1 MLGMTIFRQCFI
13 SLQFLI
19 ASLLPYT
26 ASSAKASTHAVETTP
41 CFLVGVSNSARCGH
55 IQRPLDPDRP
65 DAAKI
70 EIHFAVLPALARH
83 KRADPVFFFAGGPG
97 QSAIDLAAPMSR
109 LLARLGNRRDVV
121 LIDQRGTGRSAPLKC
136 TDDRSQQLGESA
148 DTGRQLNRLRDCRS
162 ALEKLAWGDLKQFT
176 TTIAVADADAV
187 REAIGAPQV
196 NLIGASYG
204 TRAVLEYQRQFPLRV
219 RRAVIDGVAP
229 PDMALPAS
237 FSVDSQTAL
246 DGVLAGCADDPVCTA
261 RFPRLRDQL
270 HKLLASLPLHAI
282 VTDPVSGKEESIAL
296 NRDTLLA
303 WIRAPLYSPTLT
315 SALPQAIA
323 DAAQGRFNGLV
334 ALASA
339 LSVGG
344 EGMATGMHF
353 SVVCSE
359 DMAAKVTSMPGPGAD
374 FGATFGDFYR
384 RVCAEWPRGKIPAAF
399 YRLQVAVS
407 ATLVL
412 SGGADPATPPRHGE
426 RVARELGAKARHQVV
441 AHAGHG
447 VMGLPCMSDVI
458 YRFVDAESDD
468 DALRVDTTC
477 AAAIPR
483 PPVFTS
489 PAPADRAR
497 AR

>member
-1 MLGMTIFRQCFI
+1 MTISRQCFI
-13 SLQFLI
+13 SLQIVVASFLP
-19 ASLLPYT
+19 LT
-26 ASSAKASTHAVETTP
+26 ASSANLSTNPAETTP
-41 CFLVGVSNSARCGH
+41 CFLVGLSNSARCGH
-55 IQRPLDPDRP
+55 IQRPLDPDQP

-97 QSAIDLAAPMSR
+97 QSAIDLAAPLSR
-109 LLARLGNRRDVV
+109 LLARLGNRRDIV

-136 TDDRSQQLGESA
+136 ADDRSPHLGESA
-148 DTGRQLNRLRDCRS
+148 DTARQLARLRDCRL
-162 ALEKLAWGDLKQFT
+162 ALEKLPWGDLKQYT
-176 TTIAVADADAV
+176 TTIAIADADAV
-187 REAIGAPQV
+187 RESIGAAQV

-204 TRAVLEYQRQFPLRV
+204 TRAVLEYQRRFPLRV

-237 FSVDSQTAL
+237 FSVDNQAAL
-246 DGVLAGCADDPVCTA
+246 DALLAACADDQVCAA
-261 RFPRLRDQL
+261 RFPRLHEDWQN
-270 HKLLASLPLHAI
+270 LLGSLPLRAI
-282 VTDPVSGKEESIAL
+282 VADPVTGREESILL

-303 WIRAPLYSPTLT
+303 WIRTPLYLPTLS
-315 SALPQAIA
+315 SALPQAIT
-323 DAAQGRFNGLV
+323 DASQGRFNGLV

-344 EGMATGMHF
+344 DTMATGMHF

-359 DMAAKVTSMPGPGAD
+359 DMAFKPSTKPSLGAD
-374 FGATFGDFYR
+374 FGPTFGDFYR
-384 RVCAEWPRGKIPAAF
+384 RACAEWPRRAIAAGFFRLSPA
-399 YRLQVAVS
+399 LS
-407 ATLVL
+407 ATLIL

-447 VMGLPCMSDVI
+447 VMSLPCMSDVI
-458 YRFVDAESDD
+458 HRFVDAESDD

-483 PPVFTS
+483 PPVFTPPS
-489 PAPADRAR
+489 PAERTVAR
-497 AR
+497 